1 MSFDP
6 ALMMGQIDLIL
17 IDMGRL
23 YDIFL
28 LFGSGYSLPE
38 TCGVD
43 YIGFPGLVCDWLSGI
58 MKK

>member
-1 MSFDP
+1 
-6 ALMMGQIDLIL
+6 MMGQIDLIL